1 MAAYYGDQVNGFLSS
16 SGRFNST
23 CSTINEAV
31 HNGTDKSVDE
41 LFTPV
46 AGRSMDKNRANS
58 NEAEDS
64 SILSSA
70 MSLKFLD
77 MSIATDVDHLDP
89 SGNEDSAWK
98 LLDAKWEPF
107 TTTHR
112 ELSIPFL
119 MWTLQRTIFGRDEER
134 QEFLVKSL
142 VDWAGDPQ
150 SPLTPR
156 TILLLRS
163 TIPGEFFNNDTTL
176 DHKLDERLLNVL
188 NKGLAPPEAEEEKGG
203 KGEGQRGKE
212 GHLFEKDET
221 LSLSPSLSH
230 KERPYFSPW
239 TPIQAATTGAA
250 PIDEKR
256 AARSVG

>member
-1 MAAYYGDQVNGFLSS
+1 L
-16 SGRFNST
+16 NST
-23 CSTINEAV
+23 S
-31 HNGTDKSVDE
+31 
-41 LFTPV
+41 PV
-46 AGRSMDKNRANS
+46 PRFPQSLLS
-58 NEAEDS
+58 L
-64 SILSSA
+64 ILA
-70 MSLKFLD
+70 PSLSPK
-77 MSIATDVDHLDP
+77 P
-89 SGNEDSAWK
+89 SLA
-98 LLDAKWEPF
+98 
-107 TTTHR
+107 
-112 ELSIPFL
+112 
-119 MWTLQRTIFGRDEER
+119 
-134 QEFLVKSL
+134 
-142 VDWAGDPQ
+142 DPQ
-150 SPLTPR
+150 SPLPPR